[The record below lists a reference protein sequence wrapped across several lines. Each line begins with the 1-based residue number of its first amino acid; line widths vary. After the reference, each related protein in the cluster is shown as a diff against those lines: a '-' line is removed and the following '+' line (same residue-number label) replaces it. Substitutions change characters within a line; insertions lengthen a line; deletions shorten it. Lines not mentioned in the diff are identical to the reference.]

1 MAKRHTSKFRYFCVA
16 ALLLALCFGLVTFR
30 LPFWVAALY
39 FGMGL
44 VSLVLY
50 AIDKSSARGGRR
62 RIRELHLLFADTAF
76 GILGGLLGQQ
86 LFRHK
91 TQKQLFVVSALALT
105 AFHLLVIFAV
115 IEMTPGPVRSL
126 N

>member
-1 MAKRHTSKFRYFCVA
+1 MAKKQTSKFRYFCVA

-91 TQKQLFVVSALALT
+91 TQKQLFAVSALALT